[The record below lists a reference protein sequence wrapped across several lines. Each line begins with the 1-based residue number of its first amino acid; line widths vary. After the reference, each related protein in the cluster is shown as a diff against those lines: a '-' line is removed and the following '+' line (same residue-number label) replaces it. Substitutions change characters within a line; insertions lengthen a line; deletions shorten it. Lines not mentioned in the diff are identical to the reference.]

1 MGMPRILMFC
11 GQFWPLIG
19 GAERQAEKL
28 ARALIQRGCHVEF
41 LTPQLESDWSLK
53 ENLSGLIVNRFPYK
67 NLTKNIKFRGFGVP
81 NILYLAAQTKRAVKH
96 HIKEFDILHA
106 HIATPMVSYAMVATH
121 EMNKKAICKIA
132 SGGNYFDFRVLK
144 KTSLLGNHL
153 VKKMVWGMDQW
164 VAISNEVRLNMLEA
178 GISKSRIER
187 IPNGVDIELISR
199 INDKK
204 TARKFLYLG
213 RIANNSHRDFRTLLH
228 SFDALVREFPYCEL
242 NLVGGGERESEVRGI
257 LEQLPYAQSKVKLIG
272 FSDPKPWLE
281 WADVLIQPSVVEGMS
296 NTLLEGMAAG
306 LACIA
311 NDILPNR
318 EVLDGGNAGI
328 LVPVGDVEA
337 LFAAM
342 KQVAVVQGE
351 CGKYGNLARERVEN
365 VYAIEKVADKY
376 IELYSKLY

>member
-41 LTPQLESDWSLK
+41 LTPQLESDWPLK

-67 NLTKNIKFRGFGVP
+67 NLTKNTKFRGLGVP
-81 NILYLAAQTKRAVKH
+81 NTLYLAAQTKRAVKN
-96 HIKEFDILHA
+96 HIKEFDILHT
-106 HIATPMVSYAMVATH
+106 HIATPMVLYAMVAAQ

-132 SGGNYFDFRVLK
+132 SGGDYSDFRVLK
-144 KTSLLGNHL
+144 KTSLMGNHL
-153 VKKMVWGMDQW
+153 VKKLVLGMDQW
-164 VAISNEVRLNMLEA
+164 IAISNEVRLNLLEA
-178 GISKSRIER
+178 GISESRIER
-187 IPNGVDIELISR
+187 IPNGVDIEPISR
-199 INDKK
+199 INDQE

-228 SFDALVREFPYCEL
+228 SFDALVKDFPNCEL
-242 NLVGGGERESEVRGI
+242 KLVGGGERESEVRGI
-257 LEQLPYAQSKVKLIG
+257 LEQLPSAQSKVELIG
-272 FSDPKPWLE
+272 FSDPKPWLQ
-281 WADVLIQPSVVEGMS
+281 WADVLIQPSLVEGMS

-318 EVLDGGNAGI
+318 EVLDEGKAGI
-328 LVPVGDVEA
+328 LVPIGDVEA
-337 LFAAM
+337 LFTAM
-342 KQVAVVQGE
+342 QKVVQVHGVRNE
-351 CGKYGNLARERVEN
+351 LGVIARGRVEDVYSIERV
-365 VYAIEKVADKY
+365 AEKYLD
-376 IELYSKLY
+376 LYSRL